1 MAEWIQ
7 TDGIKSVIDR
17 IQHLTDKADLAS
29 RTIVTK
35 SAVIISDA
43 AKKNFRPTPAGSVRT
58 SKKSGHR
65 YFSSAGAFQPRPP
78 RPTNRTHNL
87 QTSIKMQRVERLG
100 VGVWQ
105 SLAGPNEEIKYAA
118 PVEFGTNR
126 SRPFPYMRPALEE
139 MMPRITEIYKEE
151 WRKEL
156 L

>member
-7 TDGIKSVIDR
+7 TDGIDKVVNR
-17 IQHLTDKADLAS
+17 LQNLVDKADLAS

-35 SAVIISDA
+35 SAVIIADA
-43 AKKNFRPTPAGSVRT
+43 AKRNFRPRPEGSERT
-58 SKKSGHR
+58 SKQTGHR
-65 YFSSAGAFQPRPP
+65 YYSSAGKFQARPP
-78 RPTNRTHNL
+78 SPTNRTHNL
-87 QTSIKMQRVERLG
+87 QSSIKLQSVERLG

-105 SLAGPNEEIKYAA
+105 SFAGPNEGIKYAA

-139 MMPRITEIYKEE
+139 TMPRINEIYREE
-151 WRKEL
+151 WRKAL